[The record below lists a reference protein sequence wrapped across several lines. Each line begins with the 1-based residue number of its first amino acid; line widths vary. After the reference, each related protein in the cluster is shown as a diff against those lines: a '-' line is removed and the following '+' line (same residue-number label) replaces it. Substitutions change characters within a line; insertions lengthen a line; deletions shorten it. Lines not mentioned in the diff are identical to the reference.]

1 MSSSTQS
8 LTPEALRARHQVRP
22 LQPDEEGF
30 SVTRLPAGVYG
41 FAYAPGQ
48 DEVPVFAGHSYHSFE
63 IHKLADG
70 TQFLL
75 GFVTPDEALALQAGQ
90 SGTAAI
96 LYPAPWGNSQVLVSV
111 PVDRILSPKKLLRR
125 EDGNPFHFTLA

>member
-22 LQPDEEGF
+22 LQPEEEGF
-30 SVTRLPAGVYG
+30 SIGRLPPGVYG

-70 TQFLL
+70 TEFLL
-75 GFVTPDEALALQAGQ
+75 GFVTPDEEKALEAGQ
-90 SGTAAI
+90 PGVAVT
-96 LYPAPWGNSQVLVSV
+96 LYPAPWDNSQTLVSV
-111 PVDRILSPKKLLRR
+111 PASRMVAPKKLLRR

>member
-30 SVTRLPAGVYG
+30 SVTRLPPGVYG

-63 IHKLADG
+63 IHKLTDG
-70 TQFLL
+70 VLFLL
-75 GFVTPDEALALQAGQ
+75 GFVTPEEAQALEAGQ
-90 SGTAAI
+90 PGAAVT
-96 LYPAPWGNSQVLVSV
+96 LYPAPWEDSQVLVSV
-111 PVDRILSPKKLLRR
+111 PANRMVAPNKLLRR
-125 EDGNPFHFTLA
+125 EDGNPFHFTLS

>member
-8 LTPEALRARHQVRP
+8 LTPEALRVRHQVRP

-30 SVTRLPAGVYG
+30 SVTRLPVGVYG

-70 TQFLL
+70 VVFLL
-75 GFVTPDEALALQAGQ
+75 GFVTADEARELEAGQ
-90 SGTAAI
+90 SGAAVT
-96 LYPAPWGNSQVLVSV
+96 LYPAPWEDSQVLVSV
-111 PVDRILSPKKLLRR
+111 PASRIVAPKKLLRR
-125 EDGNPFHFTLA
+125 EDGNPFHFALA